1 MPDGEQAA
9 GSDPAA
15 EGGRATGGE
24 PVAGGAPPTEGAP
37 PTGNE
42 PVAGNERVADAVVPN
57 DRYDEDDHPRF
68 ALVPA
73 AYVLLRRQAPRDP
86 WTGGTGRRGL
96 PPGPGAPGSDEVLLQ
111 LRQNTGYRD
120 GFWACAAAGHV
131 EEGESVV
138 EAAVREAAEE
148 LGVTV
153 DPADLRPVTVLHRGE
168 PGGPAVEQRVD
179 FFFETTR
186 WQGTPR
192 ILEPEKTADLAW
204 VPLAEPPVSLVP
216 HEAVVLDAVRVRD
229 AGGRDVPPLMTLGF
243 SDGRGGAA

>member
-1 MPDGEQAA
+1 M
-9 GSDPAA
+9 SDPTSVR
-15 EGGRATGGE
+15 EDGT
-24 PVAGGAPPTEGAP
+24 T
-37 PTGNE
+37 T
-42 PVAGNERVADAVVPN
+42 VPLEN
-57 DRYDEDDHPRF
+57 DRYDERDHERF

-73 AYVLLRRQAPRDP
+73 AYVVLRRQARPDQWARV
-86 WTGGTGRRGL
+86 GARSGQGA
-96 PPGPGAPGSDEVLLQ
+96 PGPGEVLLQ

-153 DPADLRPVTVLHRGE
+153 DPADLRPLTVLHRGE

-186 WQGTPR
+186 WAGTPR
-192 ILEPEKTADLAW
+192 ILEPEKAADLAW

-216 HEAVVLDAVRVRD
+216 HEAVVLDALRVRET
-229 AGGRDVPPLMTLGF
+229 GGPEVPPLMTVGF
-243 SDGRGGAA
+243 GTAGGAR

>member
-1 MPDGEQAA
+1 MTDAVVAGDEISGA
-9 GSDPAA
+9 GSISGEESAGEETA
-15 EGGRATGGE
+15 GRENAGE
-24 PVAGGAPPTEGAP
+24 EGA
-37 PTGNE
+37 GQE
-42 PVAGNERVADAVVPN
+42 AVPN
-57 DRYDEDDHPRF
+57 DRYDERDHTRF

-73 AYVLLRRQAPRDP
+73 AYVLLRREAPPAP
-86 WTGGTGRRGL
+86 WNGGTGRRGL
-96 PPGPGAPGSDEVLLQ
+96 PPGPGAPGSTEVLLQ

-153 DPADLRPVTVLHRGE
+153 DPADLRPLTVLHRGE

-186 WQGTPR
+186 WEGTPR

-216 HEAVVLDAVRVRD
+216 HEAVVLDAVRAREIS
-229 AGGRDVPPLMTLGF
+229 GRDVPRLITFGF
-243 SDGRGGAA
+243 DDAAGRAG

>member
-1 MPDGEQAA
+1 MTDDVVTGEDIAGDEAA
-9 GSDPAA
+9 GAEIAGDEIAGDEAAEGRPAA
-15 EGGRATGGE
+15 ETE
-24 PVAGGAPPTEGAP
+24 PA
-37 PTGNE
+37 
-42 PVAGNERVADAVVPN
+42 
-57 DRYDEDDHPRF
+57 DRYDERDHERF

-73 AYVLLRRQAPRDP
+73 AYVLLRREVPPEP

-96 PPGPGAPGSDEVLLQ
+96 PPGPGAPGSAEVLLQ

-153 DPADLRPVTVLHRGE
+153 DLADLRPLTVLHRGE
-168 PGGPAVEQRVD
+168 PGGPAIEQRVD

-186 WQGTPR
+186 WEGTPR

-216 HEAVVLDAVRVRD
+216 HEAVVLDAVRVRES
-229 AGGRDVPPLMTLGF
+229 GGPAVPCLMTFGF
-243 SDGRGGAA
+243 GAAAGRAE